1 MASQRRYSF
10 THALVLGFVAGVAG
24 YSLLLLGVRFA
35 AHVSYVAPSPDL
47 SLQYVFFLLTFPIGT
62 ILSIGVPVTVF
73 LYRQW
78 IGPLIGLGLLVLFW
92 LIIAMY
98 SGDATPFGIAPMFWI
113 LYLSLYAGLAF
124 VIDVLIR
131 QPHKQNCTIGQ

>member
-1 MASQRRYSF
+1 MDSQRRYSF
-10 THALVLGFVAGVAG
+10 THALVLGLVTGVVG
-24 YSLLLLGVRFA
+24 YLLLLLGVRFA

-62 ILSIGVPVTVF
+62 ILAIGIPVTVF

-92 LIIAMY
+92 SIIAMY

-113 LYLSLYAGLAF
+113 LYLPLYAGLAF

-131 QPHKQNCTIGQ
+131 QPHKKNGAVGQ